1 MILPGA
7 VEGLCRKSRT
17 PPANLAEV
25 PLFPPVFSRFLKQH
39 SGPLT
44 ADLVL
49 EPGDFG
55 LGRVP
60 RRLKPASTV
69 TSICGYCATGCQL
82 KLHLDEGGR
91 AINLTPQA
99 GYPVN
104 LGMACP
110 KGWQALDP
118 LDSPERATVPLRRDA
133 TGKQVPI
140 GWAEA
145 LDTFTTR
152 FKEIKER
159 HGRESVAFLSTGQI
173 PFEEMAFLGCLF
185 KFGMG
190 FLHCDANTRQCM
202 ATAVTAY
209 KQSFGFDAP
218 PYSYAD
224 FEESDVIVL
233 VGSNLCIA
241 HPILWQ
247 RVMRNR
253 RNPEIV
259 VIDPRA
265 TETAQAATRHVMLKP
280 KGDLALLY
288 ALAHCILRDG
298 RTDPESIGR
307 TEGIEEFTAFLAD
320 YAPSAVAE
328 RTGMSV
334 EEIESLARTV
344 SEPGKRVSWWWTMG
358 VNQSYEGVRAAQAM
372 INLALITGNIGKPG
386 TGANSITGQ
395 CNAMGSRLF
404 SNTTSLVGGHDFAD
418 AEHRAKVAAELGI
431 PEANIPSESS
441 LAYDQIL
448 AAAEEGKIKGLWIV
462 ATNPFH
468 SWIDSGRLD
477 ALRGKLEFLV
487 VQDMYH
493 TTESARAA
501 DLVLPA
507 AGWGEKDGCFI
518 NSERRIGTLK
528 KVRQAPGIALS
539 DFRIFRLIANSWGCG
554 ELFARWTDPESAF
567 RLLRDLTK
575 DRPCDITGI
584 ESYEMIDAFG
594 GIQWPYS
601 AGSEVARLSKLLASG
616 APPLAAELDLSA
628 PASEDAL
635 PAATSKVA
643 LLPERRLFED
653 GIYYTPSGKARIL
666 FSPPAKMPEGPDRD
680 YPYILLTGRGT
691 SSQWHTQSRT
701 AKSDILR
708 KLYPQEI
715 YIEINPQDGARLG
728 LKEHDTV
735 RVRSRRGALEA
746 SVYLA
751 PTVRPG
757 QLFLPMH
764 YPEVNRLTHPSFD
777 PHSRQPNYK
786 ACAVALQK
794 VTRK

>member
-1 MILPGA
+1 MLS
-7 VEGLCRKSRT
+7 K
-17 PPANLAEV
+17 
-25 PLFPPVFSRFLKQH
+25 FLKQ
-39 SGPLT
+39 STGPLT
-44 ADLVL
+44 ADLVQ
-49 EPGDFG
+49 EPGHFG
-55 LGRVP
+55 LGKVP
-60 RRLKPASTV
+60 SRLKPHSTT

-82 KLHLDEGGR
+82 KLHLDEHGH
-91 AINLTPQA
+91 AINLSPQA

-118 LDSPERATVPLRRDA
+118 LDSPDRATVPLLRDA
-133 TGKQVPI
+133 SGKKVPV

-145 LDTFTTR
+145 LDVFTT
-152 FKEIKER
+152 KLKDIQEK

-190 FLHCDANTRQCM
+190 FLHGDANTRQCM

-218 PYSYAD
+218 PYTYAD

-247 RVMRNR
+247 RIMRNR
-253 RNPEIV
+253 RDPQII

-265 TETAQAATRHVMLKP
+265 TETAQAATQHVALKP

-288 ALAHCILRDG
+288 SLAHCILRDG
-298 RTDPESIGR
+298 RVDPAAIAR
-307 TEGIEEFTAFLAD
+307 TEGIDDFALFLRDFSPA
-320 YAPSAVAE
+320 AVTEA
-328 RTGMSV
+328 TGLSV
-334 EEIESLARTV
+334 DAIETLARTV

-358 VNQSYEGVRAAQAM
+358 VNQSHEGVRAAQAM

-404 SNTTSLVGGHDFAD
+404 SNTTSMVGGHDFAD
-418 AEHRAKVAAELGI
+418 PAHREKVAASLGV
-431 PEANIPSESS
+431 PLENVPSDYS
-441 LAYDQIL
+441 LAYDQIFD
-448 AAAEEGKIKGLWIV
+448 AVEAGKIKALWII

-468 SWIDSGRLD
+468 SWIDRGRLD
-477 ALRGKLEFLV
+477 RLREKLEFLV
-487 VQDMYH
+487 VQDMYQS
-493 TTESARAA
+493 TESALAA

-528 KVRQAPGIALS
+528 AVRQAPGIALS
-539 DFRIFRLIANSWGCG
+539 DFRIFRLIANAWGCG
-554 ELFARWTDPESAF
+554 ELFAKWTNPEAAF
-567 RLLRDLTK
+567 KLLRDLTR

-584 ESYEMIDAFG
+584 EDYAMIDRLG
-594 GIQWPYS
+594 GIQWPFP
-601 AGSEVARLSKLLASG
+601 ADATVSG
-616 APPLAAELDLSA
+616 
-628 PASEDAL
+628 
-635 PAATSKVA
+635 
-643 LLPERRLFED
+643 ERRLFED
-653 GIYYTPSGKARIL
+653 GNYYTPGGKAKIL
-666 FSPPAKMPEGPDRD
+666 FSPPADLPEPTDAA
-680 YPYILLTGRGT
+680 YPFTLLTGRGT

-701 AKSDILR
+701 GKSDILR
-708 KLYPQEI
+708 KLSPQEA
-715 YIEINPQDGARLG
+715 YVEIHPADAARHS

-735 RVRSRRGALEA
+735 TIRSRRGEMRAA
-746 SVYLA
+746 VYLA
-751 PTVRPG
+751 PTMQPG
-757 QLFLPMH
+757 QVFLPMH

-786 ACAVALQK
+786 ACAVAIEK
-794 VTRK
+794 A

>member
-1 MILPGA
+1 ML
-7 VEGLCRKSRT
+7 SR
-17 PPANLAEV
+17 L
-25 PLFPPVFSRFLKQH
+25 LKQH

-44 ADLVL
+44 ADLVQ
-49 EPGDFG
+49 EPGHFG
-55 LGRVP
+55 LGRIP
-60 RRLKPASTV
+60 SRLKPHAT
-69 TSICGYCATGCQL
+69 TTAICGYCATGCQL
-82 KLHLDEGGR
+82 KLHLDEQGH
-91 AINLTPQA
+91 AINLSPQA

-118 LDSPERATVPLRRDA
+118 LEAPDRATTPLRRDA
-133 TGKQVPI
+133 SGKLSPV

-145 LDTFTTR
+145 LDVFTTR
-152 FKEIKER
+152 LKDIREK

-190 FLHCDANTRQCM
+190 FLHGDANTRQCM

-218 PYSYAD
+218 PYTYAD

-247 RVMRNR
+247 RIMRNR
-253 RNPEIV
+253 RSPKII

-265 TETAQAATRHVMLKP
+265 TETAQAATQHIALQP
-280 KGDLALLY
+280 KGDLPLLY

-298 RTDPESIGR
+298 RTDTASLAR
-307 TEGIEEFTAFLAD
+307 CEGLDEFAAFLAD
-320 YAPSAVAE
+320 YPPAAVTGA
-328 RTGMSV
+328 TGMSV
-334 EEIESLARTV
+334 DAIETLARSV

-372 INLALITGNIGKPG
+372 INLALITGNLGKPG

-418 AEHRAKVAAELGI
+418 PGHRAKVAAGLGI
-431 PEANIPSESS
+431 PLENIPADPS
-441 LAYDQIL
+441 LAYDQIFD
-448 AAAEEGKIKGLWIV
+448 AVEAGKIKALWIV

-468 SWIDSGRLD
+468 SWIDRARLD
-477 ALRGKLEFLV
+477 RLRDKLDFLV

-493 TTESARAA
+493 STESALAA

-528 KVRQAPGIALS
+528 AVRRAPGLALS
-539 DFRIFRLIANSWGCG
+539 DFRIFRLIAHSWGCG
-554 ELFARWTDPESAF
+554 DLFAKWTDPEAAF

-584 ESYEMIDAFG
+584 DDYDMIDRHG
-594 GIQWPYS
+594 GIQWPWP
-601 AGSEVARLSKLLASG
+601 AGSPEEEV
-616 APPLAAELDLSA
+616 
-628 PASEDAL
+628 
-635 PAATSKVA
+635 PAAK
-643 LLPERRLFED
+643 ERRLFED
-653 GIYYTPSGKARIL
+653 GIYYTPSGKAKLL
-666 FSPPAKMPEGPDRD
+666 FSPPAPLPEPTDAAH
-680 YPYILLTGRGT
+680 PFTLLTGRGT

-708 KLYPQEI
+708 KLCPTEAYVEI
-715 YIEINPQDGARLG
+715 HPDDAARLS
-728 LKEHDTV
+728 LKEHDHA
-735 RVRSRRGALEA
+735 RLRSRRGEMLAR
-746 SVYLA
+746 VYLA
-751 PTVRPG
+751 PTMRPG
-757 QLFLPMH
+757 QIFLPMH

-786 ACAVALQK
+786 ACAVAVEK
-794 VTRK
+794 A